1 MQLIGSRVVSGEVT
15 TTTKKSAAQLPFAR
29 KAAKLK
35 AARRALHAAR
45 AKNKQAAS
53 DGKQKRVV
61 DLASVHDRLA
71 NRIGLLDKQEVLA
84 VVGCT
89 YPALWEWQRA
99 GRFPLAKIVFGKSK
113 WPADAI
119 ADWLD
124 SLPVRNVRPLKPDQK
139 VEEHEPA

>member
-1 MQLIGSRVVSGEVT
+1 MHLIGSRIVSGAS
-15 TTTKKSAAQLPFAR
+15 TTKQPAAQVPFAR

-53 DGKQKRVV
+53 NGKRVV

-84 VVGCT
+84 IVGCT

-99 GRFPLAKIVFGKSK
+99 GKFPLARVVFGKSK
-113 WPADAI
+113 WHAAVI

-124 SLPVRNVRPLKPDQK
+124 GLPVRPVKSADAPSDQK
-139 VEEHEPA
+139 VEEHETA